1 MEIEANNYSI
11 RTRGQLQEY
20 EEVRPL
26 IPGTTDTSNSTGT
39 SNTPASSDKTNPPSA
54 TANYTNLPSVDE
66 TDSGGSKELA
76 RVLEA
81 DRHLPYGKIATAIT
95 LVAVVIVLNLLKSD
109 NASFHNPIGVTCG
122 SKGYWAITAVV
133 FIWVVAIALIVRAQ
147 VVRSYAYKKKIHYP
161 FLPCDIQWDNPR
173 YTITY
178 PLLCIVAGMFAGLL
192 GIGGA
197 LVKGPLML
205 SMGIHPVV
213 TSSTCATMIF
223 FTSLTATVMYA
234 TFGMVTWDYGAYF
247 VTIGMITTL
256 IGQNVINY
264 LVQKYQRISLISF
277 TMAAIVIISTIL
289 LTLESIYKISESM
302 EKGNAGKVDSLCD
315 AAAR

>member
-1 MEIEANNYSI
+1 MEIEANNYSV

-26 IPGTTDTSNSTGT
+26 IPGGNNNNNAASD
-39 SNTPASSDKTNPPSA
+39 TPASSDKANPPPS
-54 TANYTNLPSVDE
+54 TNYTNLPSVDE

-76 RVLEA
+76 RILEA
-81 DRHLPYGKIATAIT
+81 DRHLPLGKIATAIT
-95 LVAVVIVLNLLKSD
+95 LVAVVIVLNFLKSD

-122 SKGYWAITAVV
+122 SKGYWVITAVV
-133 FIWVVAIALIVRAQ
+133 FIWVVALALIVRAQ

-173 YTITY
+173 YTVTY

-247 VTIGMITTL
+247 VTVGMITTL

-264 LVQKYQRISLISF
+264 LVHKYQRISLISF

-289 LTLESIYKISESM
+289 LTLESVYKISDSM